1 MKPVTKTMLMALA
14 ILMTTGLALQS
25 TRAATKTELA
35 AAQQK
40 RSAEA
45 LAKMTINEVAPTTAA
60 IAGMKTVKSKEWTV
74 PTLAMKMQRIPAGTF
89 KMGSPASEM
98 LRQDS
103 ETQHDVTISKPFY
116 MGVYE
121 VTQAQF
127 YKLMLPADF
136 DHAGWTFYRGPFWK
150 GTAVHYRRMPNGE
163 FNQAVGAE
171 LLPDHPMECV
181 TWKRAMDFCKK
192 LTAIE
197 SGAGRLPAGYEYRLP
212 TEAEW
217 EYACR
222 AGTDTPFNIV
232 EADFDKIQKTYET
245 EKDEGKYKGVL
256 SFAYVN
262 EPNPR
267 FSHTDMVGGNRK
279 PNAWGL
285 CDMHGNV
292 YEWCLDTMKP
302 YSADAK
308 TDPVVLVAS
317 GDKVIRGG
325 SIGSPPRFLRSAARY
340 AVPRDVD
347 YFGMLGLRMV
357 LAPMIDAPMPEDHQA
372 TRAARQ
378 LLFPCSAC
386 EA

>member
-1 MKPVTKTMLMALA
+1 MNHVTGSVGLA
-14 ILMTTGLALQS
+14 VLVTGLALQ
-25 TRAATKTELA
+25 TTWAASKAELA

-40 RSAEA
+40 RSEEA
-45 LAKMTINEVAPTTAA
+45 LAKMTIKEVAPAKGALAA
-60 IAGMKTVKSKEWTV
+60 MKAVESKEWIV
-74 PTLAMKMQRIPAGTF
+74 PTLAMKMNLVPAGTF
-89 KMGSPASEM
+89 KMGSPASEK
-98 LRQDS
+98 LRLDN

-150 GTAVHYRRMPNGE
+150 GTAVHYRRMPDGE

-171 LLPDHPMECV
+171 LQPDHPMECV
-181 TWKRAMDFCKK
+181 TWQRALDFCKT
-192 LTAIE
+192 LTEIE
-197 SGAGRLPAGYEYRLP
+197 SGAGRLPEGYEYRLP

-222 AGTDTPFNIV
+222 AGTDTPFNIA
-232 EADFDKIQKTYET
+232 EAGFDPIQKSYET
-245 EKDEGKYKGVL
+245 QKDEGKYKDVL

-267 FSHTDMVGGNRK
+267 FSHTDRVGGNRK

-285 CDMHGNV
+285 YDMHGNV
-292 YEWCLDTMKP
+292 YEWCLDTMNT
-302 YSADAK
+302 YSSDAQ
-308 TDPVVLVAS
+308 TDPVVLDKT

-325 SIGSPPRFLRSAARY
+325 GIGTPPRFLRSAARY

-347 YFGMLGLRMV
+347 YYGMLGLRLV
-357 LAPMIDAPMPEDHQA
+357 LAPKVAVEIERD
-372 TRAARQ
+372 
-378 LLFPCSAC
+378 
-386 EA
+386 